1 MFTLKAFLEVLKSN
15 PDLPVTFIFP
25 DKRTAVPPHFHL
37 TEVGKLNKKFVDC
50 GGEQHECTCCSLQLW
65 VKDDYDHRLD
75 SKKFSE
81 IVERSLQLFHCT
93 EVPLV
98 VEWDVGTTALFKVE
112 DVQIQQNN
120 IFVLLEPKNTDC
132 LAKEKCGVGTE
143 GACRRAPNTAQV
155 SASVEPVVAEGQSAT
170 QTTME
175 RPEAQK
181 CCGATKKCGS

>member
-1 MFTLKAFLEVLKSN
+1 MLTLKAFLEVLKAN

-50 GGEQHECTCCSLQLW
+50 GGVQHECTCCSLQLW
-65 VKDDYDHRLD
+65 VKDDYDHRLN
-75 SKKFSE
+75 SNKFAE
-81 IVERSLQLFHCT
+81 IVERSLQLFTCN

-98 VEWDVGTTALFKVE
+98 VEWDVGTTALFKV
-112 DVQIQQNN
+112 DDAQVQQGN

-132 LAKEKCGVGTE
+132 LAKDKCGVEGG
-143 GACRRAPNTAQV
+143 GACRTPRNTAQV
-155 SASVEPVVAEGQSAT
+155 SASASVEAVVQESAT
-170 QTTME
+170 STTME

-181 CCGATKKCGS
+181 CCGATKKCGG